1 MADRVREK
9 DCGKERE
16 NERWNEC
23 NQIERRGGGGD
34 RKRETEEKREECSL
48 FRSMNKTFPR
58 RKYMLSFTN
67 CSFG

>member
-23 NQIERRGGGGD
+23 NQIERRGGGGSD
-34 RKRETEEKREECSL
+34 NEKQRKREKSVVCL
-48 FRSMNKTFPR
+48 
-58 RKYMLSFTN
+58 
-67 CSFG
+67 GQ